1 MLIDNEYEHLFN
13 EVGIKDRESQEI
25 VLEYIVNLARL
36 GVECVNYKHKTLIN
50 NELQ

>member
-1 MLIDNEYEHLFN
+1 MLIDNEYEHLFK

-36 GVECVNYKHKTLIN
+36 GIECVNYKHKTSTN
-50 NELQ
+50 NE

>member
-25 VLEYIVNLARL
+25 VLEYIVNLAML
-36 GVECVNYKHKTLIN
+36 GIECVNNKYKNLII
-50 NELQ
+50 NE

>member
-13 EVGIKDRESQEI
+13 EIGIKDRESQKI

-36 GVECVNYKHKTLIN
+36 GIEYVNYKHKTLTN
-50 NELQ
+50 NE